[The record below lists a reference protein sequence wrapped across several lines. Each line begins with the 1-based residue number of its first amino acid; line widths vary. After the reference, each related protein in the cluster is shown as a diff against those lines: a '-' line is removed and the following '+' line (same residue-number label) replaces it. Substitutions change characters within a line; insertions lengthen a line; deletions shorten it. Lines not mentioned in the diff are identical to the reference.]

1 MSAGSWVFANGEL
14 ASLLE
19 SAGVLSPLRELPW
32 LVRFTE
38 SAIEL
43 VVESTAPTGDPTG
56 REARLACGAAAF
68 TLRLALAARGTPAE
82 ATYRADPASVRL
94 TPLPPRPP
102 TGEERRL
109 HAAEHGAPVPG
120 ISPGVRHALTR
131 AARIEGAW
139 LVVLTGPRRLHGV
152 TSMVRLAD
160 EPAELTEA
168 FHRELDEWVGGRDAP
183 LGVLGVHAD
192 GAGDQVRAG
201 AALQRVRLTAA
212 SAGLPLSVRSAG
224 VRTTGVRE
232 RLRAALGRYA
242 SPQAVLCFC
251 AGCDRSLAGPAGG
264 GITGL

>member
-1 MSAGSWVFANGEL
+1 MPAAQWSFANGEL
-14 ASLLE
+14 ASLLD
-19 SAGVLSPLRELPW
+19 SAGVLSPSRELPW

-43 VVESTAPTGDPTG
+43 EVAEPAA

-82 ATYRADPASVRL
+82 ATYGAGTGSVRL
-94 TPLPPRPP
+94 VPLPPRPP
-102 TGEERRL
+102 TGAERRL
-109 HAAEHGAPVPG
+109 HAAEAGAPAPG
-120 ISPGVRHALTR
+120 ISPGVRRALTR
-131 AARIEGAW
+131 AARAEDAW

-168 FHRELDEWVGGRDAP
+168 FHRKLDEWVGGRDTP
-183 LGVLGVHAD
+183 LGVLGVHGD
-192 GAGDQVRAG
+192 GPGDQVRAG

-212 SAGLPLSVRSAG
+212 AAGLPMSVLSAG

-232 RLRAALGRYA
+232 RLRVALGRYA
-242 SPQAVLCFC
+242 SPQAVVCFC
-251 AGCDRSLAGPAGG
+251 AGWDKTLADPGAG